1 MAAQLCNIP
10 MLSENNTNNNS
21 DDKAIERISGRIRSL
36 VELFNKEEG
45 ASVTISVDK
54 ESGVIRICNQED
66 TTIAKKASS
75 ALSEVLEL
83 SYATSEHHI
92 LIGVFFIMPLK
103 SQKQFLTNGIQISV
117 KMQSAKC
124 HGEQIKS
131 RWLWKKYMNI
141 MSMKTVVNDGIFYIR
156 AKLL

>member
-1 MAAQLCNIP
+1 

-45 ASVTISVDK
+45 ASVTISVDE

-66 TTIAKKASS
+66 TTVVKKASS

-83 SYATSEHHI
+83 SYATSEHHPYWGI
-92 LIGVFFIMPLK
+92 LYHA
-103 SQKQFLTNGIQISV
+103 TEIS
-117 KMQSAKC
+117 KTILDEWYSNLSKDAISEMSWRADK
-124 HGEQIKS
+124 IKVALEKIYEHNVHENS
-131 RWLWKKYMNI
+131 SK
-141 MSMKTVVNDGIFYIR
+141 
-156 AKLL
+156 

>member
-1 MAAQLCNIP
+1 

-66 TTIAKKASS
+66 TTIVKKASS

-83 SYATSEHHI
+83 SYATSEHHPYWGI
-92 LIGVFFIMPLK
+92 LYHA
-103 SQKQFLTNGIQISV
+103 TEIS
-117 KMQSAKC
+117 KTILDEWDSNLSKDAISEMSWRADK
-124 HGEQIKS
+124 IKVA
-131 RWLWKKYMNI
+131 LEKIYEHN
-141 MSMKTVVNDGIFYIR
+141 VHEVQ
-156 AKLL
+156 

>member
-1 MAAQLCNIP
+1 

-45 ASVTISVDK
+45 VSVTISVDK

-66 TTIAKKASS
+66 TTVVKKASS

-83 SYATSEHHI
+83 SYATSEHHPYWGI
-92 LIGVFFIMPLK
+92 LYHA
-103 SQKQFLTNGIQISV
+103 TEIS
-117 KMQSAKC
+117 KTILDEWDSNLSKDAISEMSWRADK
-124 HGEQIKS
+124 IKVALEKIYEHNVHENS
-131 RWLWKKYMNI
+131 SK
-141 MSMKTVVNDGIFYIR
+141 
-156 AKLL
+156 

>member
-1 MAAQLCNIP
+1 
-10 MLSENNTNNNS
+10 MLSENNNNNNNN
-21 DDKAIERISGRIRSL
+21 DDKTIERISGRIRSL
-36 VELFNKEEG
+36 VEHFNKEEG

-66 TTIAKKASS
+66 TIIVKRHPLRYQKF
-75 ALSEVLEL
+75 LNYLMP
-83 SYATSEHHI
+83 HRNII

-124 HGEQIKS
+124 QGEQIKS
-131 RWLWKKYMNI
+131 RYLEKIYEHNI
-141 MSMKTVVNDGIFYIR
+141 HENS
-156 AKLL
+156 